1 MATED
6 FVVEDG
12 GDGETVEAVRER
24 FPQFDRETAL
34 AFVVETIDS
43 VDGGAFVV
51 STEKE
56 KVFGIL
62 DFVS

>member
-43 VDGGAFVV
+43 GRERGGEGEEGRERRGGRA
-51 STEKE
+51 
-56 KVFGIL
+56 GRG
-62 DFVS
+62 